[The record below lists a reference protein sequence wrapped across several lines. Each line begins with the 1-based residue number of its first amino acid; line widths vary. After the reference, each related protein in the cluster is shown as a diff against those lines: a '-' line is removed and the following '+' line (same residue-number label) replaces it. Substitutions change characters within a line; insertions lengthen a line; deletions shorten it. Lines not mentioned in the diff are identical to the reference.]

1 MGEIEAIYEEG
12 VLRIVKPAKI
22 ESDVVTVR
30 ILNRDEML
38 TEEDMKDILKA
49 MDEREKG
56 NYYKLEEVFEW
67 FTKLSSLQR
76 ATSK

>member
-1 MGEIEAIYEEG
+1 MGEIEAIYEDG

-30 ILNRDEML
+30 ILNKHEML
-38 TEEDMKDILKA
+38 TEEDMKDILNA

-56 NYYKLEEVFEW
+56 HYYKLKEVFE
-67 FTKLSSLQR
+67 
-76 ATSK
+76 

>member
-12 VLRIVKPAKI
+12 VLRIVKPTKI

-30 ILNRDEML
+30 ILNRDEIL
-38 TEEDMKDILKA
+38 TEEDMKDTLEA

-56 NYYKLEEVFEW
+56 HYYKLEEVFG
-67 FTKLSSLQR
+67 TVVI
-76 ATSK
+76 

>member
-1 MGEIEAIYEEG
+1 MGEIDAIYEEG
-12 VLRIVKPAKI
+12 VLRIVKPSRI

-30 ILNRDEML
+30 ILNRDKML

-56 NYYKLEEVFEW
+56 NYYRLEEVF
-67 FTKLSSLQR
+67 K
-76 ATSK
+76 

>member
-30 ILNRDEML
+30 ILNRDAML

-56 NYYKLEEVFEW
+56 NYYKLKEVFE
-67 FTKLSSLQR
+67 
-76 ATSK
+76 

>member
-1 MGEIEAIYEEG
+1 MGEIEAVYEEG

-30 ILNRDEML
+30 ILNRDEIL

-56 NYYKLEEVFEW
+56 NYYKLKEVFE
-67 FTKLSSLQR
+67 
-76 ATSK
+76 

>member
-30 ILNRDEML
+30 ILNKDEML
-38 TEEDMKDILKA
+38 TEEDMKDILK
-49 MDEREKG
+49 
-56 NYYKLEEVFEW
+56 F
-67 FTKLSSLQR
+67 
-76 ATSK
+76 

>member
-1 MGEIEAIYEEG
+1 MGEIDAIYEEG
-12 VLRIVKPAKI
+12 VLRIVKPSRI

-30 ILNRDEML
+30 ILNRDVML

-56 NYYKLEEVFEW
+56 NYYGLEEIF
-67 FTKLSSLQR
+67 K
-76 ATSK
+76 

>member
-56 NYYKLEEVFEW
+56 NYYKLKEVFE
-67 FTKLSSLQR
+67 
-76 ATSK
+76 

>member
-1 MGEIEAIYEEG
+1 MEEIIDAIYEEG

-56 NYYKLEEVFEW
+56 NYYKLEEVFE
-67 FTKLSSLQR
+67 
-76 ATSK
+76 

>member
-1 MGEIEAIYEEG
+1 MGEIDAIYEDG
-12 VLRIVKPAKI
+12 VLRIVKPSRI

-30 ILNRDEML
+30 ILNRDVML

-56 NYYKLEEVFEW
+56 NYYRLEEVF
-67 FTKLSSLQR
+67 K
-76 ATSK
+76 

>member
-30 ILNRDEML
+30 ILNRDETL

-56 NYYKLEEVFEW
+56 NYYKLEEVFE
-67 FTKLSSLQR
+67 
-76 ATSK
+76 

>member
-49 MDEREKG
+49 RDEREKG
-56 NYYKLEEVFEW
+56 NYYKLKEVFE
-67 FTKLSSLQR
+67 
-76 ATSK
+76 

>member
-1 MGEIEAIYEEG
+1 MGEIEAICEEG

-56 NYYKLEEVFEW
+56 NYYKLKEVFE
-67 FTKLSSLQR
+67 
-76 ATSK
+76 

>member
-1 MGEIEAIYEEG
+1 MGEIEAIYEDG

-30 ILNRDEML
+30 ILNKDKML
-38 TEEDMKDILKA
+38 TEEDMKDILNA

-56 NYYKLEEVFEW
+56 HYYKLKEVFG
-67 FTKLSSLQR
+67 TAAL
-76 ATSK
+76 

>member
-1 MGEIEAIYEEG
+1 MGEIEAVYEEG

-30 ILNRDEML
+30 ILNRDEIL
-38 TEEDMKDILKA
+38 TEEDMKDILNA

-56 NYYKLEEVFEW
+56 NYYKLKEVFE
-67 FTKLSSLQR
+67 
-76 ATSK
+76 

>member
-12 VLRIVKPAKI
+12 VLRIVKSAKI

-49 MDEREKG
+49 QDEREKG
-56 NYYKLEEVFEW
+56 NYYKLEEVFG
-67 FTKLSSLQR
+67 T
-76 ATSK
+76 AVI